1 MLKDVACVICG
12 SRDEGEKAMIERRLA
27 GGRVLARITGG
38 GPRIW
43 LFHSLLA
50 DAGSCMPLARLLDR
64 RFDVAVPD
72 LPGFG
77 GSETAGPDLASI
89 ADRMAE
95 AMREHGAPAAV
106 LGNGYGSFIALILA
120 LRH

>member
-1 MLKDVACVICG
+1 MF
-12 SRDEGEKAMIERRLA
+12 ERRLA
-27 GGRVLARITGG
+27 GGRVLARIMGA

-50 DAGSCMPLARLLDR
+50 DAGSCMELAHRLEQR
-64 RFDVAVPD
+64 YRVVVPD

-77 GSETAGPDLASI
+77 GSEAAGPDLAAI

-95 AMREHGAPAAV
+95 AIREFEAPAAAV
-106 LGNGYGSFIALILA
+106 LGNGYGSFIALVLA
-120 LRH
+120 LRHPDLVERLV